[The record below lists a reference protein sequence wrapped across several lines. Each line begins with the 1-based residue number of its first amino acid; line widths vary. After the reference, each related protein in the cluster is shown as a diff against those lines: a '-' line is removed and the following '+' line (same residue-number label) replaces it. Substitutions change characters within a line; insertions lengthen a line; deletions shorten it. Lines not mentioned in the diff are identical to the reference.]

1 MASLRK
7 PNGDGVDYFEAEEN
21 DYGVINVIT
30 ATGKTISLQVKG
42 LDTISS
48 IKLKIESQEDI
59 PCRQQ
64 KLIFDEK
71 LLQDNDILGN
81 LCIEKE
87 SILKLLHCQD
97 PLQCASLKNQTAK
110 MADKGKLGM
119 ADGDDRS
126 RKVEEKA
133 SSHNVAF
140 NINYIYLL
148 HQRHGMINIKTDTGK
163 ILLLGV
169 KGSETV
175 GSVKLK
181 IQAKEHIPFDQQE
194 LIFNE
199 VVLENQYTLSS
210 YSMKNQSTLTVT
222 GKSVEMMKIKVKIS
236 TGKKISLTVY
246 PTDTIADVKK
256 KIYDTEGIPCGKQAL
271 IIDEKVL
278 GDSGTLFDYY
288 ITTGGE
294 TVILMRQ
301 SRGFVIDIL
310 MPYDGET
317 VILKVKPSDTIRD
330 VKAKLKGKTGD
341 SYDKYELI
349 FNEVVLHNDDMLVD
363 CHINKESAL
372 TLMRYSTGFWH
383 IPIRTPSGME
393 FDLEV
398 KRTHTIRS
406 VKEKIEAKLGI
417 PRSNQRLIF
426 SEKHLEDNNTLDDC
440 DIYEDQEEVVYL
452 EFVD

>member
-48 IKLKIESQEDI
+48 IKLKIEALEDI

-97 PLQCASLKNQTAK
+97 PLQCVSLKNQTAK

-119 ADGDDRS
+119 ADRDDRS
-126 RKVEEKA
+126 GKGEEKA

-140 NINYIYLL
+140 NVNYIYLL

-163 ILLLGV
+163 IVSLGV
-169 KGSETV
+169 KGSDTV

-199 VVLENQYTLSS
+199 VVLDNQYTLSS

-222 GKSVEMMKIKVKIS
+222 GKSVRMMKIKVKIS
-236 TGKKISLTVY
+236 TGTTISLTVY
-246 PTDTIADVKK
+246 PTDTIADVKT
-256 KIYDTEGIPCGKQAL
+256 KIYDAKGIPCEKQAL
-271 IIDEKVL
+271 MIDEKVL
-278 GDSGTLFDYY
+278 GDGGTLFDYY
-288 ITTGGE
+288 VAMGNTLT
-294 TVILMRQ
+294 LMRQ

-317 VILKVKPSDTIRD
+317 VTLKVKPSDTIRD
-330 VKAKLKGKTGD
+330 VKAKLKGKTRGGP
-341 SYDKYELI
+341 SVGLGVARATAQLFSGSVNFLFFFSI
-349 FNEVVLHNDDMLVD
+349 FIL
-363 CHINKESAL
+363 
-372 TLMRYSTGFWH
+372 
-383 IPIRTPSGME
+383 RTP
-393 FDLEV
+393 L
-398 KRTHTIRS
+398 
-406 VKEKIEAKLGI
+406 
-417 PRSNQRLIF
+417 
-426 SEKHLEDNNTLDDC
+426 NN
-440 DIYEDQEEVVYL
+440 YEDTPKQLPKVKISEDEMKSTFSIDGNVSGRPAKKL
-452 EFVD
+452 FKMEKMKHNK

>member
-1 MASLRK
+1 MFVCL
-7 PNGDGVDYFEAEEN
+7 
-21 DYGVINVIT
+21 IVIT

-48 IKLKIESQEDI
+48 IKLKIEAQEDI

-97 PLQCASLKNQTAK
+97 PLQCVPLKNQTAK
-110 MADKGKLGM
+110 MADEGKLGM

-140 NINYIYLL
+140 NVNYIYLL

-163 ILLLGV
+163 IVSLGV
-169 KGSETV
+169 KGSDTV

-199 VVLENQYTLSS
+199 VVLDNQYTLSS

-222 GKSVEMMKIKVKIS
+222 GKSVGMMKIKVKIS
-236 TGKKISLTVY
+236 TGTTISLTVY
-246 PTDTIADVKK
+246 PTDTIADVKM
-256 KIYDTEGIPCGKQAL
+256 KIYDAEGIPCEKQAL
-271 IIDEKVL
+271 MIDEKVL

-288 ITTGGE
+288 VAMGG
-294 TVILMRQ
+294 TLTLMRQ

-310 MPYDGET
+310 IPYDGET
-317 VILKVKPSDTIRD
+317 VTLKVQPSDTIRD

-341 SYDKYELI
+341 SCDKYELI
-349 FNEVVLHNDDMLVD
+349 FNDVVLHNDDTLVD
-363 CHINKESAL
+363 CHINKESEL
-372 TLMRYSTGFWH
+372 TLMRYSTGFWD

-393 FDLEV
+393 LYLEV

-406 VKEKIEAKLGI
+406 VKKKIEAKLGI
-417 PRSNQRLIF
+417 PSSNQRLIKPNQ
-426 SEKHLEDNNTLDDC
+426 EHLEDNDTLDDC
-440 DIYEDQEEVVYL
+440 GIYEDQEDVVYL
-452 EFVD
+452 EIAD